1 MNKNMISFFKTAI
14 VILVC
19 CVSFTNASAQDPHFS
34 QFFTAT
40 QLYNPALVGAFDED
54 IRVSGHY
61 RNQWSGPI
69 KGYKTNAF
77 NAEGNVLY
85 LTELSYLSAG
95 VFVLS
100 DKAGVAQLGTFQA
113 LISGAYHLATSRK
126 DQLNFGFQAGLLQRS
141 INFDGLRW
149 DAQYNG
155 IEFDPALSNK
165 EDILIN
171 KVWRYDVGAGFNWI
185 HKGSR
190 NYISLGY
197 AVRHYMQNQTI
208 LLIGQ
213 DNLALR
219 HTIQGAHEGAT
230 SWGKLR
236 TEFLFQQQGEAV
248 EVVLGM
254 RGEYRIGSD
263 SRYTKKSTSSALY
276 GGLYYR
282 VRDAVSPVFGF
293 EFKRQFCG
301 FVSFDIPLSRVAKI
315 SGIFGGPEF
324 TLQYKLNF
332 AQRKTKLVK

>member
-1 MNKNMISFFKTAI
+1 MKKKLHFIKVFVVVAFVATLCPSISQ
-14 VILVC
+14 
-19 CVSFTNASAQDPHFS
+19 AQDPHFS
-34 QFFTAT
+34 QFFTCS

-95 VFVLS
+95 LFVLS
-100 DKAGVAQLGTFQA
+100 DKAGTAQMGTFQG
-113 LISGAYHLATSRK
+113 LVSGAYHLATTRK
-126 DQLNFGFQAGLLQRS
+126 DQVNFGFQAGLMQRS
-141 INFDGLRW
+141 INFDGLKW

-155 IEFDPALSNK
+155 IEYDPAMSNK
-165 EDILIN
+165 EDLLIN
-171 KVWRYDVGAGFNWI
+171 TVWRYDVGAGFNWI
-185 HKGSR
+185 HKGRRTYLSM
-190 NYISLGY
+190 GY
-197 AVRHYMQNQTI
+197 AVHHYNQNQTI
-208 LLIGQ
+208 LLKN
-213 DNLALR
+213 DDKLALR
-219 HTIQGAHEGAT
+219 HTFQGAHEAST

-236 TEFLFQQQGEAV
+236 TEVLYQQQGKAV

-263 SRYTKKSTSSALY
+263 SRYTKNTTSSAIY
-276 GGLYYR
+276 GGVYYR
-282 VRDAVSPVFGF
+282 VRDALTPVFGF

-301 FVSFDIPLSRVAKI
+301 FVSFDIPFSKVAKI
-315 SGIFGGPEF
+315 AGVLGGPEF
-324 TLQYKLNF
+324 TLQYKLHF